1 MLIPTKFLLSR
12 FNIPTK
18 FCYCPPMPGVTE
30 TKKDSSI
37 VLKSSFCRGTKIR
50 TWDPLLPKQVR

>member
-1 MLIPTKFLLSR
+1 MRSDAG

-18 FCYCPPMPGVTE
+18 LLPLPPMPGVTE

>member
-1 MLIPTKFLLSR
+1 MLSDAG

-18 FCYCPPMPGVTE
+18 FCYCPPPMPGVTE

-37 VLKSSFCRGTKIR
+37 MLKSSICRGTKIR

>member
-1 MLIPTKFLLSR
+1 MQSDAG
-12 FNIPTK
+12 FNIPTR